1 MCALRAAL
9 AAAETAR
16 LMLLRLTLFPANGQN
31 LPFRRAHAR
40 MCVPNRWIVCP
51 NRGARCWKGPRKEL
65 ARHLVE
71 CAGEKVACGFDDTDH
86 GGNPCPVML
95 PRGEIDAHRLVCGYR
110 SVNCP
115 MCGERI
121 SYRFRGRHDVECG
134 ARWSTCGMC
143 GERVHWTKREAHVA
157 QSCGAVAIDCAYAR
171 YGCSERPLRA
181 HYAEHDREKTAE
193 HLTMLVRGPGGVDE
207 LTRKGPETRRLALDC
222 KQVVTELA
230 STLKQE
236 VASVKIDA
244 QRIVDARSNARQQ
257 LVRDIEMLESG
268 LGKRDLDIE
277 LDGYKAR
284 WSERMMELYNDF
296 DELAQS
302 TKDGRTGTL
311 PKAAL
316 GRLREDGLEAAEA
329 DAAAAQRALRFM
341 DQRRAAVSMAASMV
355 KPCVESARDKCAREY
370 EHFRTVMDMEQL
382 FSFNSGEA
390 MHNLVETLSERNQ
403 HEWEQIGLTLDRID
417 AQVDMVLRGEFIS
430 AAQRSDMQAATRRA
444 VKQKLERAKN
454 KLRGVLASAK
464 AAQMFDGGRDLL
476 PALERARGDRAE
488 VDTALEASNLS
499 AIQSMA
505 RGIVVEA
512 IDVACAIARDDRRR
526 PSADVRIGASAT
538 SDGSEA
544 PLSSELSASGT
555 SPLEVG
561 PAGEHARRDA
571 AAGAAQPSHGDEP
584 QADTAPSPVG
594 RRADGL
600 PTSARDSTSAA
611 SSHPVACGALDE
623 RLPVL
628 SEAEAQTSELPP
640 APNNGAT
647 VVVMTV
653 EITFCALT
661 HERLERT
668 PGLKG
673 KLTDEMRGALEASA
687 GRGSVATLRGCSAS
701 SASQG
706 TVLVYDVEAS
716 AKGSGAM
723 GIARGVRC
731 RDSTGRSM
739 PSMLRNRARA
749 LLAAIPGSVEA
760 RVVGERVTAKQA
772 AKRPKKTRAQRW
784 R

>member
-1 MCALRAAL
+1 
-9 AAAETAR
+9 
-16 LMLLRLTLFPANGQN
+16 
-31 LPFRRAHAR
+31 
-40 MCVPNRWIVCP
+40 
-51 NRGARCWKGPRKEL
+51 
-65 ARHLVE
+65 
-71 CAGEKVACGFDDTDH
+71 
-86 GGNPCPVML
+86 ML

-488 VDTALEASNLS
+488 VDTALKASNLS

-544 PLSSELSASGT
+544 PLSSELSASWT

-571 AAGAAQPSHGDEP
+571 AAGAAQPSHGDDP

-673 KLTDEMRGALEASA
+673 NLTDEMRGALEASA